1 MFDSRP
7 MWILLRHYT
16 YKNNTSNNG
25 DHDFLKKLPL
35 ITHQHIDYVGFE
47 LLEYPMQLLPLTVKW
62 LQNEWLYYKKS
73 YTQVDVNL
81 QGCLWSVKTV
91 RGAKNTSSMIFFI
104 GLKKPFWKLPIMGK

>member
-16 YKNNTSNNG
+16 QKVKTIQVAKKNRKTCKIKNNKSW
-25 DHDFLKKLPL
+25 FMKKLPL

-91 RGAKNTSSMIFFI
+91 RGAKNTSSMIF
-104 GLKKPFWKLPIMGK
+104 LLD

>member
-1 MFDSRP
+1 M
-7 MWILLRHYT
+7 
-16 YKNNTSNNG
+16 
-25 DHDFLKKLPL
+25 KKLPL

-91 RGAKNTSSMIFFI
+91 RGAKNTSSMIF
-104 GLKKPFWKLPIMGK
+104 LLD